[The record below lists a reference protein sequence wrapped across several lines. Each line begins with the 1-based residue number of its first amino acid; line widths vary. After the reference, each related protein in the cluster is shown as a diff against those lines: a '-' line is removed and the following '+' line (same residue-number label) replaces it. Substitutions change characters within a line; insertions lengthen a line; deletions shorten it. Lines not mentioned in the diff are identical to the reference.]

1 MLNSQSTTL
10 HKLLRAEPCL
20 HAELPAITGWG
31 ASATYAALAELH
43 RQGLATW
50 AHGAGPCQRLVYAGA
65 PSRHHQ
71 RPTTS

>member
-1 MLNSQSTTL
+1 MTPQSTTL

-50 AHGAGPCQRLVYAGA
+50 AHGVGP
-65 PSRHHQ
+65 
-71 RPTTS
+71 